1 MNEIIKKEIELLK
14 DLPGCYQMYNEDNI
28 IIYIGKA
35 KNLKKRVSQ
44 YFLRP
49 QKGKTAAM
57 VSHIDHFETII
68 TNTEKEALILEMNMI
83 QKYHPRYN
91 IMLMDDKHY
100 PYIELHKNIK
110 DPYISIARNV
120 KNKHSDFFGPYP
132 NSTSAYQVIDIINTI
147 YPLRKC
153 KNVPSSPCLYYH
165 LNQCIAPCINKIK
178 EEEYQKIM
186 SNIISFLKGNNL
198 DVLNK
203 LKEKMEYYSSILDYE
218 NALKCKK
225 MYDSI
230 NYINENQNVEF
241 IDKINRDF
249 IAFYFNE
256 NYLSLIIQI
265 YRKGL
270 LVGQKKFFYEIIGD
284 TNSFISDILLQY
296 YQYNIVPKEIYIS
309 NEEIKEIL
317 DNYLN
322 TTIIQPRQGK
332 NLEIINLVAQN
343 AKNYFS
349 NYLQTNNNIKN
360 EELLIELGTLLN
372 IKTPYYIELFDNS
385 HLQGTNAIGAMVAYI
400 NGTENK
406 KMNRKFNIESYNKK
420 DDISSM
426 KEVLFR
432 RYSRLK
438 EENSPLPDLIIVDGG
453 KNQISVALEVLNSL
467 SLSINIAGLV
477 KDDKHRTRALMDK
490 NLNEIPIENKDL
502 FLLLTRMQ
510 DSIHNYAISTHINK
524 RNKNMFKSIF
534 DEIDGIG
541 IKRKELLIKQFPT
554 LDSLKKARLEEL
566 EQFLP
571 TEVAKKLYN
580 KLEEIN

>member
-14 DLPGCYQMYNEDNI
+14 DLPGCYQMYNEDNV

-49 QKGKTAAM
+49 QSGKTAAM
-57 VSHIDHFETII
+57 VSHVDHFETII

-110 DPYISIARNV
+110 DPYISIARSV
-120 KNKHSDFFGPYP
+120 KNKQSEFFGPYP

-153 KNVPSSPCLYYH
+153 KNVPSSSCLYYH
-165 LNQCIAPCINKIK
+165 LNQCIAPCINKIDK
-178 EEEYQKIM
+178 EQYEKIIM
-186 SNIISFLKGNNL
+186 DITSFLKGNNL

-203 LKEKMEYYSSILDYE
+203 LKEKIDYYSSTLDYE

-230 NYINENQNVEF
+230 KYINENQNVEF

-270 LVGQKKFFYEIIGD
+270 LIGQKKFFYEIIGD
-284 TNSFISDILLQY
+284 ANSFISDILLQY
-296 YQYNIVPKEIYIS
+296 YQYNIIPKEIYIAS
-309 NEEIKEIL
+309 EEIKEIL
-317 DNYLN
+317 ENYLN
-322 TTIIQPRQGK
+322 TTIIQPRQGR

-349 NYLQTNNNIKN
+349 NYLQTNNTKN
-360 EELLIELGTLLN
+360 EELLIELGKLLN

-400 NGTENK
+400 NGVENK

-426 KEVLFR
+426 KEVLYR

-453 KNQISVALEVLNSL
+453 KNQINIALDVLESL
-467 SLSINIAGLV
+467 NLSINIAGLV
-477 KDDKHRTRALMDK
+477 KDDKHKTRALMDK
-490 NLNEIPIENKDL
+490 NLNEIVINNKEL

-534 DEIDGIG
+534 DEIEGIG

-571 TEVAKKLYN
+571 TEIAKKLYN